1 VVEVAGIEPASFG
14 IEARLLRAQPAN
26 RVARPRRSCRQ
37 AADRPSRC
45 LASWSAPRPSRS
57 V

>member
-26 RVARPRRSCRQ
+26 RVTRPRRSCRQ